1 MDITK
6 QMINRINIFTFLLL
20 ILPQTVG
27 NVDFLN
33 SSDFNFK
40 ESYNKIYKQ
49 FVTLTIYSPSPSQTD
64 STPNLTASGF
74 KIDTT
79 NPSKHRIIAVS
90 RDLKKKGWDFGKKVR
105 IKKAGKFNGVYTIR
119 DLMNKRHKNRIDVLV
134 GDEHKPIRLKN
145 VEVTLIN

>member
-27 NVDFLN
+27 NVDFLDLN
-33 SSDFNFK
+33 DFKFK
-40 ESYNKIYKQ
+40 ESYKKIYKQ
-49 FVTLTIYSPSPSQTD
+49 FVTLTIYSPSLSQTD
-64 STPNLTASGF
+64 STPNITASGF

-79 NPSKHRIIAVS
+79 NPSKHKIVAVS

-105 IKKAGKFNGVYTIR
+105 IKKAGKFDGVYTIR

-134 GDEHKPIRLKN
+134 GDEHELIKLKN
-145 VEVTLIN
+145 VEVTLIK

>member
-1 MDITK
+1 MDIKK
-6 QMINRINIFTFLLL
+6 QMINRIHIFTFLLL

-27 NVDFLN
+27 NVDFLDLN
-33 SSDFNFK
+33 DFNFK
-40 ESYNKIYKQ
+40 ESYKNIYKQ

-64 STPNLTASGF
+64 STPNITASGF
-74 KIDTT
+74 KIDTS

-105 IKKAGKFNGVYTIR
+105 IKKAGKFDGVYTIR

-134 GDEHKPIRLKN
+134 DDEHNPIKLKN
-145 VEVTLIN
+145 VEITLIK